1 MFTPAF
7 CIAVHS
13 SGVMAFAVNGSIAAH
28 ATTAAAVFE
37 EACRLRV
44 AKDANQRFRGGK
56 VKTSVSKLRRA
67 TIIKIILHRM
77 VYFVHVNFGAIL
89 IFDNGRL

>member
-44 AKDANQRFRGGK
+44 AKDANQRFRGGRLRPG
-56 VKTSVSKLRRA
+56 VKTQKS
-67 TIIKIILHRM
+67 
-77 VYFVHVNFGAIL
+77 
-89 IFDNGRL
+89 DNN